1 MIRTISS
8 VIMGFTA
15 LGLLSCTALK
25 PAPEGHQPIL
35 ENQRVRVMEVLL
47 PPGGKVPLHNHD
59 LPGVIIVDQTS
70 VSIVRDAKGKVVS
83 KGAPPKGAYWVT
95 AHGPHYSIENAGKT
109 TMHLYRVE
117 VK

>member
-1 MIRTISS
+1 MKRIIPIVLT
-8 VIMGFTA
+8 
-15 LGLLSCTALK
+15 GLTGCTSLK
-25 PAPEGHQPIL
+25 PAPEGHRPIL

-70 VSIVRDAKGKVVS
+70 TSIVRDAKGKIVS
-83 KGAPPKGAYWVT
+83 NGAPPKGAYWVT
-95 AHGPHYSIENAGKT
+95 ANGPYYSIENAGKT
-109 TMHLYRVE
+109 TMQLYRVE